1 MALLYPKSTKLQSY
15 ICEYFIIVV
24 HLCRHLYKFG
34 QKSGIQ
40 QFTASLKDGD
50 LATFQNE
57 LEVWAAQIQQEVHLT
72 EAQESSGFR
81 AVSRKMFRSAT
92 FQQRFANN
100 MRVLDACST
109 YDHRTTWKQTRKI
122 GNTSCFSENPEYKD
136 WKASATSCTLA
147 YTGKL
152 GSGKSVVL
160 ANMIDDLYL
169 SNEKTNAV
177 KAYFF
182 CKHDIPESLKAST
195 ILGSVARQ
203 FLCEI
208 PDLTNLPATRED
220 NALFTG
226 DTESV
231 LELVTQAASLIPKSY
246 IVLDGL
252 DECEE
257 KEKETVIQGLGKLQ
271 KTIPLLLC
279 ISLRIGPNSDLQSLT
294 SHLAPTRAISI
305 PVNNPDIEAFIEADL
320 ERCLDQKRLVIGDP
334 TLILDIQDALL
345 KGAQGMFLWAALQ
358 IQSLC
363 HMKTDQAIREALA
376 DLPLG
381 LSETFARI
389 LRQSGDADQSLQL
402 KTMQLVLAAC
412 RPLTTNELR
421 EALSV
426 VPGDANWD
434 PAKLLNDVYS
444 ALSCCGCLLVVD
456 EEESTVRVVHPSVK
470 QYIHNEKRRK
480 EATESTAEKGRRLFA
495 DIVVTYLGYGVFGT
509 EISKAKVHPVMAQAA
524 PSRVMHATMGSS
536 STTVKIAMKLLKS
549 RRQQDF
555 DMSKTLAEARGSRTS
570 EPEHEFCFY
579 AYAAENWQNHIL
591 HVSERNAVIVGLAVK
606 LITSPVTVTRRAD
619 EKEILS
625 HFETVESI
633 RNEEILKLLLDSGKV
648 DANLRAKDGRTLLMW
663 AAQKADVNT
672 VGRLLKS
679 GKLDLNAK
687 DNDGWST
694 SMVAVHHNN
703 TDIAKLL
710 LSTGMVDYDAR
721 DNSGATLLMSAAEA
735 GDIEVVEL
743 LLSTGKVEIN
753 AKNNSRWT
761 PIMLAAYFGHKDI
774 VKILLYTDGADIDA
788 KTADGRTALM
798 WAKVGG
804 HVDIA
809 NLFAEPIPVL
819 R

>member
-15 ICEYFIIVV
+15 IYEYFISVV

-40 QFTASLKDGD
+40 QFTASLKDSD
-50 LATFQNE
+50 LATYQNE
-57 LEVWAAQIQQEVHLT
+57 LQAWATQIQQEVDLT

-92 FQQRFANN
+92 FQQMFANN

-122 GNTSCFSENPEYKD
+122 GNTTCFLENPEYKD

-160 ANMIDDLYL
+160 ANMVGDLYL
-169 SNEKTNAV
+169 SNEKTNFV

-195 ILGSVARQ
+195 ILGSLARQ
-203 FLCEI
+203 LLYEI
-208 PDLTNLPATRED
+208 PDLTTFPATRED

-246 IVLDGL
+246 FVLDGL

-257 KEKETVIQGLGKLQ
+257 KEKEMVIQGLGKLQ

-279 ISLRIGPNSDLQSLT
+279 ISLRIGPNSELQSLT

-389 LRQSGDADQSLQL
+389 LRQSGDTDQLLQL

-426 VPGDANWD
+426 TPGDANWD

-470 QYIHNEKRRK
+470 QYIHYGLSSQKYAKSSVEGGLRMM
-480 EATESTAEKGRRLFA
+480 A
-495 DIVVTYLGYGVFGT
+495 DIIVTYLGYGVFGT
-509 EISKAKVHPVMAQAA
+509 ELSRGKVRPVMAQAA
-524 PSRVMHATMGSS
+524 PSRVMHATMGTS

-549 RRQQDF
+549 RKQPEF
-555 DMSKTLAEARGSRTS
+555 DMSKTLAEARASRKV
-570 EPEHEFCFY
+570 EPVHEFSFY
-579 AYAAENWQNHIL
+579 AYATSYWQNYIL
-591 HVSERNAVIVGLAVK
+591 YVSEQDAMKKLSVK
-606 LITSPVTVTRRAD
+606 LLSGPMSELGRVNRDSLVQY
-619 EKEILS
+619 EKSEGLKNEAIIEALLATGKVNPDAKIRGGRTLTMWAAMEGRYDIVLRLLQAGKIDVNAKDDGG
-625 HFETVESI
+625 ETLLMMVIDKTYVVKS
-633 RNEEILKLLLDSGKV
+633 LLDTGKV
-648 DANLRAKDGRTLLMW
+648 DVDATDNYGGTAFMQAVAVGNLGTVELLIRTGKVDVDAKSDNGWTPLIEAAHYGHKEITELLL
-663 AAQKADVNT
+663 AT
-672 VGRLLKS
+672 
-679 GKLDLNAK
+679 GKVDLNAK
-687 DNDGWST
+687 TKEGWT
-694 SMVAVHHNN
+694 PYICAVHGGHE
-703 TDIAKLL
+703 DIALL
-710 LSTGMVDYDAR
+710 LRPS
-721 DNSGATLLMSAAEA
+721 
-735 GDIEVVEL
+735 
-743 LLSTGKVEIN
+743 
-753 AKNNSRWT
+753 
-761 PIMLAAYFGHKDI
+761 
-774 VKILLYTDGADIDA
+774 
-788 KTADGRTALM
+788 
-798 WAKVGG
+798 
-804 HVDIA
+804 
-809 NLFAEPIPVL
+809 
-819 R
+819 